1 MKDKLDMNG
10 KFHKIFGKITL
21 ISIFIGIIGYIWFRI
36 ADPSP
41 YDDIYYNFL
50 FGLAAFPWFFI
61 PSYLI
66 YRFVRYCYL
75 HQDQEMIKK
84 KEEQEQLIIDF
95 EYQQAVASQKLTE
108 PWAKRYELSA
118 CPHCGH
124 YKVREANWDDK
135 RISVA
140 FLGAASNKIGKSYVC
155 DHCERMW

>member
-1 MKDKLDMNG
+1 MNG
-10 KFHKIFGKITL
+10 KFHKIFRTTTIVCVV
-21 ISIFIGIIGYIWFRI
+21 IGTI
-36 ADPSP
+36 AGLLLHADI
-41 YDDIYYNFL
+41 DDDLYTILAPLSALGSVSFFYAIYSL
-50 FGLAAFPWFFI
+50 
-61 PSYLI
+61 
-66 YRFVRYCYL
+66 VRYCYL

-84 KEEQEQLIIDF
+84 KEEQQQLIIDF

-124 YKVREANWDDK
+124 YKVRKANWDDK

-140 FLGAASNKIGKSYVC
+140 FWGAASTKIGKSYIC